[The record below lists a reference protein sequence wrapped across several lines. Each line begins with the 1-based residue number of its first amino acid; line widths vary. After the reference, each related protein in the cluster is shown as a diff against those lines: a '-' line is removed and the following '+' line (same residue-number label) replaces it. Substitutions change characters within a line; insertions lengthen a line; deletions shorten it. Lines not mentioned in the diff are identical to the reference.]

1 MKITL
6 AQHGGQ
12 AAGLFMQ
19 RPPAI
24 VDAATLDGAQ
34 AAQLKSLVAAAI
46 ASPSAGA
53 ASGRT
58 RDEMSYTITV
68 EQDGRGTVLNQSDT
82 TMSAQFRELLG
93 WVKQHR
99 QQ

>member
-24 VDAATLDGAQ
+24 VDTATLDGTQ

-46 ASPSAGA
+46 ASPSAGT
-53 ASGRT
+53 ASGKT

-68 EQDGRGTVLNQSDT
+68 EQDGRNSVLKQSDT

>member
-24 VDAATLDGAQ
+24 VDAATLDRAQ

-53 ASGRT
+53 ASGKT
-58 RDEMSYTITV
+58 RDEMNYTITV
-68 EQDGRGTVLNQSDT
+68 EQDGQGTVLNQSDT

>member
-19 RPPAI
+19 RPPATVDAGTLDPTQVAELKKL
-24 VDAATLDGAQ
+24 VDAAT
-34 AAQLKSLVAAAI
+34 
-46 ASPSAGA
+46 ASPASAA
-53 ASGRT
+53 PSGKT

-68 EQDGRGTVLNQSDT
+68 AREEGDIVLKQSDT
-82 TMSAQFRELLG
+82 TMSAQFRALLG

>member
-6 AQHGGQ
+6 TQHGGQ

-24 VDAATLDGAQ
+24 VDAATLDGVQ

-68 EQDGRGTVLNQSDT
+68 EQDGRGTGLNQSDT

-93 WVKQHR
+93 WVKQK
-99 QQ
+99 QQQ